1 MSRRQLS
8 VRPVRSSAAYTAT
21 PTRRYRSGPSKT
33 GRQRIP
39 SPQVAKDTS
48 GYVIWRTF
56 LDDVAKRMRIAELKK
71 YGVKP
76 LNEES
81 LSAITGGSYGDHRV
95 VLSAVGINSRSP
107 RSSSRADPMPAG
119 WKSLSFVPSAA
130 MKTGGI
136 GDSTITRPLGL
147 ANTHLRGFG
156 QQILRL
162 CTKPP
167 QVGVCKSIQS
177 PRSAQKDA
185 AQRADARTSPSVLRR
200 ISISMGLATCA
211 SMPASR
217 DAFTS
222 SWKAFADM
230 ATIGM
235 RASSASSSLRMERA
249 SP

>member
-1 MSRRQLS
+1 MRNRLARSQGAVTESR
-8 VRPVRSSAAYTAT
+8 
-21 PTRRYRSGPSKT
+21 
-33 GRQRIP
+33 
-39 SPQVAKDTS
+39 
-48 GYVIWRTF
+48 
-56 LDDVAKRMRIAELKK
+56 
-71 YGVKP
+71 
-76 LNEES
+76 
-81 LSAITGGSYGDHRV
+81 RV
-95 VLSAVGINSRSP
+95 VLSAVGLNWRLAH
-107 RSSSRADPMPAG
+107 SSSRADPMPAG

-130 MKTGGI
+130 MRARGI

-156 QQILRL
+156 QQILGL